1 MTSLPV
7 LSVAGFAGLALGL
20 SLSSAAVAQPP
31 TPASGSPTLDAVRAR
46 GQLACGV
53 NADTPGFSLPDS
65 QGAMRGI
72 DADYCRAIAAAV
84 LGDANAV
91 QFAPLTTENRFTVL
105 QLGRVDVLVRE
116 TTWTLGREA
125 SLGAEFAGIN
135 FYDGTGFLVK
145 KSAGVTL
152 AKQLRGA
159 TICVAPGSST
169 ELAMADYF
177 HANIMDFTP
186 IEITDLRQ
194 MQHLFVSG
202 RCDALSSDSSVL
214 AAIRSTMGSK
224 AAADYV
230 LLPEVIS

>member
-145 KSAGVTL
+145 KSAGVTS